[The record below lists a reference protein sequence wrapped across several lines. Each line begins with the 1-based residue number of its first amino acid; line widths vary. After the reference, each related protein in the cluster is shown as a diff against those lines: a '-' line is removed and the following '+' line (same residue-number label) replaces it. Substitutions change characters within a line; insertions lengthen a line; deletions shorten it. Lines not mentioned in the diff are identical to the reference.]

1 VSTAGELCLG
11 TVAVLAILLTVAL
24 VAVAIVAGLHSILVS
39 TMS

>member
-24 VAVAIVAGLHSILVS
+24 VAVAIVAGLNAILA
-39 TMS
+39 TML